1 MTRKQFKE
9 WVLQK
14 VRILDGATGTFLQLN
29 GMPAGVCPE
38 KWVIENPNSLCEV
51 QTEYIKNGS
60 DIVYTFTFGANALK
74 LKEYGIDDV
83 EDYNRELAKLSKKVA
98 NGKAFVAGDIAP
110 TGQMMEPFG
119 MYSFEDIV
127 NAYKRQV
134 QGLLDGG
141 VDLFVIETMMDIQ
154 EARAAV
160 LAVKESCDLPVM
172 ATLTFASGGHTINGT
187 DSLTALITLQSLGVD
202 AFGCNCS
209 TGPVEMLEIIRSI
222 KPYSKVP
229 LIAKPNAGLPKLIDG
244 QTVFDM
250 DAVEFSG
257 YTVDFIKAGVNLVG
271 GCCGTSPE
279 YIRRVY
285 EAAKGQNCEGI
296 RADTDTR
303 FISSSRKS
311 ISISDDLLFDEL
323 PVGAFGK
330 RIDAK
335 ADENLKKE
343 LTENSMELVTEY
355 AMEQIDDG
363 ALILNIN
370 AGSSELDETK
380 TLVGIVKTLSQM
392 TQVPLCLETQSTE
405 ALEQALRIYPGRAL
419 VLTEERSM
427 DKLRP
432 AILKYGAEATCKR

>member
-1 MTRKQFKE
+1 MTRNQFIE
-9 WVLQK
+9 WVLK
-14 VRILDGATGTFLQLN
+14 KIRILDGATGTFLQLN

-38 KWVIENPNSLCEV
+38 KWVLENPNSLCEV

-60 DIVYTFTFGANALK
+60 DIIYTFTFGANELK
-74 LKEYGIDDV
+74 LKGYGIDDV
-83 EDYNRELAKLSKKVA
+83 EGYNRELAKLSKKAA
-98 NGKAFVAGDIAP
+98 NGRALVAGDIAP

-119 MYSFEDIV
+119 VYSFEDIV

-134 QGLLDGG
+134 RGLLDGG

-160 LAVKESCDLPVM
+160 LAVKESCDFPVM
-172 ATLTFASGGHTINGT
+172 ATITFASGGHTINGT
-187 DSLTALITLQSLGVD
+187 DPLTALTTLQSLGVD

-229 LIAKPNAGLPKLIDG
+229 IIAKPNAGVPKLIDG

-257 YTVDFIKAGVNLVG
+257 YTVDFIKAGVNLIG

-296 RADTDTR
+296 RADNDIQ

-311 ISISDDLLFDEL
+311 VSISDEL
-323 PVGAFGK
+323 PEGAIGK

-335 ADENLKKE
+335 ADEKLKKDLLE
-343 LTENSMELVTEY
+343 DSMELVAEY
-355 AMEQIDDG
+355 AMDQIDDG

-370 AGSSELDETK
+370 AGSPELDETK
-380 TLVGIVKTLSQM
+380 TLVEIVKTLNQM
-392 TQVPLCLETQSTE
+392 IQVPLCLETQSTE

>member
-1 MTRKQFKE
+1 MTRNQFKE
-9 WVLQK
+9 WVLKK

-29 GMPAGVCPE
+29 GMPTGVCPE
-38 KWVIENPNSLCEV
+38 KWVLENPNSLCEV

-60 DIVYTFTFGANALK
+60 DIIYTFTFGANELK
-74 LKEYGIDDV
+74 LREYGIDDV
-83 EDYNRELAKLSKKVA
+83 EGYNRELAKLSKKAA
-98 NGKAFVAGDIAP
+98 NGRALVAGDIAP

-119 MYSFEDIV
+119 VYSFEDIV

-134 QGLLDGG
+134 RGLLDGG

-187 DSLTALITLQSLGVD
+187 DPLTALITLQSLGVD

-229 LIAKPNAGLPKLIDG
+229 LIAKPNAGVPKLIDG

-250 DAVEFSG
+250 EAVEFSG
-257 YTVDFIKAGVNLVG
+257 YTGDYIKAGVNLIG

-296 RADTDTR
+296 RADNDIQ

-311 ISISDDLLFDEL
+311 VSISDEL
-323 PVGAFGK
+323 PEGAIGK

-335 ADENLKKE
+335 ADEKLKKDLLE
-343 LTENSMELVTEY
+343 DSMELVAEY
-355 AMEQIDDG
+355 AMDQIDDG

-370 AGSSELDETK
+370 AGSPELDETK
-380 TLVGIVKTLSQM
+380 TLVEIVKTLSQM
-392 TQVPLCLETQSTE
+392 IQVPICLETQSTE

-419 VLTEERSM
+419 VLAEERSM

-432 AILKYGAEATCKR
+432 AILKYGAKVTCKQ